1 MVLRIPKTYKIMSL
15 QVGDVAPDFEV
26 KNQNGEPVKLSDFR
40 GQKVVLYFY
49 PKDDTSGCTAQACNL
64 RDNYPELRKQGYQ
77 ILGVSVD
84 PEKAHQKFIG
94 KYELPFPLLADTEH
108 EIVEKYDVWKEKSM
122 YGRKYMGTMRY
133 TFIIDEAGK
142 IENIITKVDTKDH
155 AAQILKN

>member
-1 MVLRIPKTYKIMSL
+1 MSL

-49 PKDDTSGCTAQACNL
+49 PKDDTTGCTAQACNL
-64 RDNYPELRKQGYQ
+64 RDNYAELRKQGYQ
-77 ILGVSVD
+77 ILGISVD
-84 PEKAHQKFIG
+84 DEKKHQKFIG

-108 EIVEKYDVWKEKSM
+108 EIVDKYDVWKEKSM

-142 IENIITKVDTKDH
+142 IEDIITKVDTKDH